1 MASKQL
7 QGFGKELG
15 GMGALGKVAAVGLAG
30 VAAAGLGLVAGIGSA
45 IGEAM
50 DFESA
55 MSAVAAVAGGTDADL
70 KLLSDTALALGQ
82 DTTLAGVGATDAAR
96 AMKELAAAGMSV
108 EDIVGGGAL
117 GALRLA
123 SAGGIDVGRAAEI
136 ASMAL
141 ANFGLSGSEAANV
154 ADLFASAAN
163 SSAISVDDIA
173 EALKYVGPIANS
185 MGLSIEEV
193 TATIAALGNQGI
205 KASQAGTSLRSML
218 VNLAKP
224 SKEANKIIKSLGLE
238 FFNANGEMKSL
249 ADVSEELKVG
259 MADLTDQQR
268 AAALSTL
275 FGNEALTAATVLYG
289 EGADGINKWLKEIES
304 GATAAEVGAKR
315 NDNLKGSLEALKGS
329 AETALIAFG
338 LGLTPALK
346 DFALGMAG
354 GVSAAIPFLT
364 MLGQGLGKALMAG
377 AGVIQQFGGYVAGVA
392 TAIVG
397 AFQKLQAGEITLA
410 SFIGGVKSLIT
421 TVLGDIGT
429 LLSNVAGF
437 LAPFLTKIGDGIRL
451 ALPVIGAELLKLGQA
466 FGGWITGTAIPY
478 LQTNLP
484 LWLTALQTW
493 VTGTALPAIWG
504 FVASIGAAFGGWI
517 GGTAIPYLT
526 TNLPLWLAAIGT
538 WVTGTAVPAVTGFLV
553 AVGTAF
559 GDWVAT
565 KAVPWV
571 LENFPGWLAAIGT
584 WVTATAVPAVTT
596 FLVAVGTA
604 FGDWVATKAVP
615 YVNEKL
621 PEWLAAIGTFITGT
635 AIPTVQGQVIGLAN
649 ALSDWIEKEAVPRVR
664 DDMPSFIAAVVDGIA
679 AGQEQ
684 TNGPAEE
691 WGRTLGQKL
700 GEGMID
706 GGVSA
711 IGLAVENWKT
721 VLVVAVGGIPLLM
734 RVAAQKIA
742 EAFAEALI
750 DGTLRKIVEFE
761 AKLLMAL
768 ARMIAPTLMIG
779 INIGIGFVQGLLTGL
794 GNKAGELWTWLSELP
809 GRVKAEVGDMSQAL
823 YDAGVQIVAGLI
835 AGIVASI
842 PNAVGAAKS
851 LAGQVA
857 GALAGALLIKSPS
870 KVTTEMGRE
879 IVNGLVQGMDEKQQ
893 EAAKKAADV
902 ASAVAKAL
910 TDTLAAARALSGFD
924 FQRNTPSGEQL
935 GWFRH
940 LTESLVTTM
949 QEAAKGF
956 SEEGLKAATE
966 FADAAGKVGSAVK
979 NAVDGLLA
987 LGKADWAT
995 SSPTGSA
1002 MGWFTHL
1009 ISSLITNFARAGAE
1023 FKGDALKV
1031 AGEFADAAGKVGGSV
1046 KNGVEGLKALA
1057 SADWADSSPS
1067 GSAMGWFTH
1076 LIASLTQN
1084 FATAAKDFDEGAL
1097 GAASAFADSA
1107 GKVVATIGP
1116 AVQGF
1121 AAMATMAAPSEG
1133 AIDSLLAGVKRIVG
1147 RFAGMAAEMDAEGIK
1162 ATGDFASAAG
1172 TALGAAKTG
1181 VELFAAM
1188 AGDKDKAG
1196 NNVPLMPPSAQA
1208 IDNLMAAIRYVIG
1221 KFREMAA
1228 SMEQEGI
1235 AQMQTF
1241 ATASGQV
1248 LAAAKAGTDLFKGME
1263 NLAVPAKES
1272 IDYLLGNI
1280 GYVISQTRA
1289 IATGIGTEGLKEAQ
1303 AFATGSLT
1311 VITTIKN
1318 TLEMF
1323 KQIDA
1328 VKDIPAKILEELHTA
1343 LEGALDFAH
1352 KNFLRAEAIKAEAQ
1366 AFLKSMQDA
1375 FHAFTQAQSLANGMG
1390 SMAINAP
1397 AGVGGGA
1404 AGGGAGG
1411 AGGGTVNNYTINT
1424 GDVYDG
1430 AKFEDRVV
1438 SALAISERRG
1448 R

>member
-15 GMGALGKVAAVGLAG
+15 GMGAAGKVAAVGLAG
-30 VAAAGLGLVAGIGSA
+30 VAAAGLGLVAGLGSA

-55 MSAVAAVAGGTDADL
+55 MSAVAAVAGEGLPGDL
-70 KLLSDTALALGQ
+70 ERLSGLALELGQ
-82 DTTLAGVGATDAAR
+82 NQTLAGIGATDAAR
-96 AMKELAAAGMSV
+96 AMQVLAAAGLDI
-108 EDIVGGGAL
+108 EDIMDGAAL

-123 SAGGIDVGRAAEI
+123 SAGGIDVARASEI
-136 ASMAL
+136 AAMAL
-141 ANFGLSGSEAANV
+141 ANFGMEGKDTAKV

-238 FFNANGEMKSL
+238 FFDTNGKMKSL
-249 ADVSEELKVG
+249 ADVSEELKTG

-289 EGADGINKWLKEIES
+289 EGADGINKWLKEIEG

-315 NDNLKGSLEALKGS
+315 NDNLKGSLEALKGA

-338 LGLTPALK
+338 MGLTPALK
-346 DFALGMAG
+346 DLALGLAG

-364 MLGQGLGKALMAG
+364 MLGQGLGKALQAG
-377 AGVIQQFGGYVAGVA
+377 ATVIQRFGGYVAGVA
-392 TAIVG
+392 TAIIG

-410 SFIGGVKSLIT
+410 QFIGGVKTLVT

-429 LLSNVAGF
+429 LLGRVADF
-437 LAPFLTKIGDGIRL
+437 LAPFLTKIGEGIVA
-451 ALPVIGAELLKLGQA
+451 ALPVIGAELVKLGQA

-478 LQTNLP
+478 MQANLP
-484 LWLTALQTW
+484 LWLGAISTW
-493 VTGTALPAIWG
+493 ITGTALPAIATATSG
-504 FVASIGAAFGGWI
+504 LASALGGWLTT
-517 GGTAIPYLT
+517 TAIPFLQ
-526 TNLPLWLAAIGT
+526 TNLPAWGAALWDWIT
-538 WVTGTAVPAVTGFLV
+538 NTAVPTV
-553 AVGTAF
+553 VGRVVGLANALA
-559 GDWVAT
+559 DWVT
-565 KAVPWV
+565 MQAVPLLNAKLPEWG
-571 LENFPGWLAAIGT
+571 NAISNYI
-584 WVTATAVPAVTT
+584 TATAVP
-596 FLVAVGTA
+596 
-604 FGDWVATKAVP
+604 
-615 YVNEKL
+615 
-621 PEWLAAIGTFITGT
+621 
-635 AIPTVQGQVIGLAN
+635 TVRGQVIGLAN
-649 ALSDWIEKEAVPRVR
+649 ALSDWIETQAVPRIQA
-664 DDMPSFIAAVVDGIA
+664 DMPALGAAIVAGILA
-679 AGQEQ
+679 NQQAV
-684 TNGPAEE
+684 NAPAEAWARE
-691 WGRTLGQKL
+691 IGTKI
-700 GEGMID
+700 GEGMIAG
-706 GGVSA
+706 GGVA
-711 IGLAVENWKT
+711 IAAAIENWKV
-721 VLVVAVGGIPLLM
+721 VLLAGLLLM
-734 RVAAQKIA
+734 PVLGFKAG
-742 EAFAEALI
+742 EAI
-750 DGTLRKIVEFE
+750 GTAIGKGLEPGLKQGIVNILAFE
-761 AKLLMAL
+761 RDLLVAL
-768 ARMIAPTLMIG
+768 ARIILPTTMVAL
-779 INIGIGFVQGLLTGL
+779 NIGIAISQSLLNGIEQ
-794 GNKAGELWTWLSELP
+794 KSGEVWAWLQALP
-809 GRVKAEVGDMSQAL
+809 GRVQAAAGDMSNALYAAGVSIINGLLLGIQSQFGAVQAL
-823 YDAGVQIVAGLI
+823 LGSLTNMLPNWKGPPATDAKILFESGQLVMQGLI
-835 AGIVASI
+835 DGIDDKTLDLQKKLADVTSGIAK
-842 PNAVGAAKS
+842 AVIDMLGANR
-851 LAGQVA
+851 
-857 GALAGALLIKSPS
+857 ALAGLRPG
-870 KVTTEMGRE
+870 EG
-879 IVNGLVQGMDEKQQ
+879 
-893 EAAKKAADV
+893 
-902 ASAVAKAL
+902 
-910 TDTLAAARALSGFD
+910 
-924 FQRNTPSGEQL
+924 PSGEQL

-940 LTESLVTTM
+940 LTESLVATM
-949 QEAAKGF
+949 QDAAKGF
-956 SEEGLKAATE
+956 EEKGLKAATE

-1009 ISSLITNFARAGAE
+1009 ISSLVENFARAGAE
-1023 FKGDALKV
+1023 FQGDALKV

-1046 KNGVEGLKALA
+1046 KNGVEGLKSLA
-1057 SADWADSSPS
+1057 SADWAESSPS

-1147 RFAGMAAEMDAEGIK
+1147 RFAGMAKEMDAEGIK

-1196 NNVPLMPPSAQA
+1196 NHVPLMPPSAQA

-1248 LAAAKAGTDLFKGME
+1248 LGAAKAGTDLFKGME

-1303 AFATGSLT
+1303 SFATGSLT

-1328 VKDIPAKILEELHTA
+1328 VKDIPAKILEDLHTA

-1352 KNFLRAEAIKAEAQ
+1352 KNFLRAEAIKTEAQ

-1390 SMAINAP
+1390 SMAITAP

-1404 AGGGAGG
+1404 SGGGGG
-1411 AGGGTVNNYTINT
+1411 GGGGTVNNYTINT

-1438 SALAISERRG
+1438 EAITTADRRG